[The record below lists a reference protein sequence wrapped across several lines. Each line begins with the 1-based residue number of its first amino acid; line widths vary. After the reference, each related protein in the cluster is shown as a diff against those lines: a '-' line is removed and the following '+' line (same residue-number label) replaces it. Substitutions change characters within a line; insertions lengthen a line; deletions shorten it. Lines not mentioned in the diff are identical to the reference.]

1 MCSRKYL
8 AGVLLSKESKMSP
21 KKKPIKV
28 LLSRSQL
35 DCHQRGLISV
45 AAALRDAGME
55 VVYTRFLMPEEVV
68 KTAAEEDVDVV
79 GLSFL
84 AWGQMHITADVMR
97 LLKERKMENMLVLVG
112 GIIRDEQR
120 SEERRVGK
128 EGRSRWSP

>member
-1 MCSRKYL
+1 MN
-8 AGVLLSKESKMSP
+8 A

-28 LLSRSQL
+28 LLSRSML
-35 DCHQRGLISV
+35 DCHQRGLVAV

-68 KTAAEEDVDVV
+68 KTAVEEDVDVV

-97 LLKERKMENMLVLVG
+97 LLKERNIDNMLVLVG
-112 GIIRDEQR
+112 GIIRDEQIP
-120 SEERRVGK
+120 ELLEMGVARVFGPGSYTTEIVDYIESK
-128 EGRSRWSP
+128 KG